1 MNKISKELNDIFN
14 KKEKKEN
21 GIYFTPCEYRKIVF
35 DYLYKYISFEESLNI
50 LEPSFGSGEFIID
63 CVEKYKNSK
72 ITGVEIN
79 KNIFDKVKFIKNQN
93 IYLHNE
99 NFINYDTDIKFDLII
114 GNPPYIVIKKNN
126 IPKEYNSIIYG
137 RPNLFCLFIY
147 KSINLLKDNGI
158 LAFILPNSILN
169 TSYYEKIRKYIY
181 DTCIILELI
190 EFNNKKFVETTQDT
204 VCIILKKS
212 SIRSNKYIINYKSKI
227 FFNINYKFIQNK
239 LNNGK
244 NLKELNYGV
253 KTGSIIWNEEKKN
266 LTDDNVKGTLLIY
279 SSNIKNKKFNND
291 IKFSKNKKQ
300 YIISS
305 KPKEIGPVILINR
318 GYGNSLYNFNILFID
333 KTESFYVENHI
344 NIIYPIT
351 EKAKNDIFKLYNYL
365 ISEENKKYISLFTN
379 NGALSKTEIESFLP
393 ISTIF

>member
-1 MNKISKELNDIFN
+1 MNKISKDLNDTFD
-14 KKEKKEN
+14 KKTKKEN
-21 GIYFTPCEYRKIVF
+21 GIYFTPYEYRKIVF
-35 DYLYKYISFEESLNI
+35 NYLCKYISFEKSLNI

-63 CVEKYKNSK
+63 CSEKYKNSK

-79 KNIFDKVKFIKNQN
+79 KDIFDKVKFNKNEN
-93 IYLHNE
+93 ICLYNE
-99 NFINYDTDIKFDLII
+99 NFINYTTNNKFDLII
-114 GNPPYIVIKKNN
+114 GNPPYVVIKKNN
-126 IPKEYNSIIYG
+126 IPEEYNSITYG

-147 KSINLLKDNGI
+147 KCIKLLKDDGI

-181 DTCIILELI
+181 DTCNILELI

-212 SIRSNKYIINYKSKI
+212 FIKTNKYIINYKSKI
-227 FFNINYKFIQNK
+227 FFNINYEYIQNK
-239 LNNGK
+239 LNNNK
-244 NLKELNYGV
+244 NLKELDYGV
-253 KTGSIIWNEEKKN
+253 KTGSITWNEEKKN
-266 LTDDNVKGTLLIY
+266 LTDDNMNGTLLIY
-279 SSNIKNKKFNND
+279 SSNIKNEKFNND

-318 GYGNSLYNFNILFID
+318 GYGNSSYNFNILFIND
-333 KTESFYVENHI
+333 DRSFYAENHI
-344 NIIYPIT
+344 NIIYPTT
-351 EKAKNDIFKLYNYL
+351 EYAKNNISKLYNYL

-379 NGALSKTEIESFLP
+379 NGALSKTELQFFLP
-393 ISTIF
+393 ISIFF